1 MCNIAGYV
9 GSKNAAHVLIEMTR
23 RQQFIDG
30 GVCTGIATIHEG
42 KLYYAKVVGDV
53 DTLLRETDA
62 ANFPGTVGIMHSR
75 PGGDIAA
82 HAHPFV
88 DRSGNLAIVTN
99 GTMGASANEEYLI
112 HEHDIMQD
120 FMDRGFPVLT
130 CSDKGSVKP
139 LSNGLKYHP
148 CEPWALFLGEAA
160 AKYQKEELESGMLD
174 AMAETLDTFPGDRVI
189 VSVNALL
196 DGVITIGR
204 MTRPM
209 FAGLGDGE
217 TYIATTEIAYP
228 ENAGIRSIVTL
239 PTCSVSQIKAGS
251 LYISDRRLQNI
262 RVESP
267 NAHMFAAA
275 YNYLENL
282 LTGAKD
288 EPKSIYDFELS
299 AVTDPLWSK
308 PYVDCKYS
316 KPGKLLKPSAAL
328 MYEVLAAFYREGRL
342 RSVVA
347 DRNGVLR
354 TKFWLE

>member
-9 GSKNAAHVLIEMTR
+9 GPKRAAPILIEMTR
-23 RQQFIDG
+23 RQQFMDG

-75 PGGDIAA
+75 PGGNIAA

-99 GTMGASANEEYLI
+99 GTMPATATEEYLI
-112 HEHDIMQD
+112 QERDIMQD
-120 FMDRGFPVLT
+120 FMDRGFPIHT
-130 CSDKGSVKP
+130 CSERGAVKP

-160 AKYQKEELESGMLD
+160 AKRLDDLENGMLD
-174 AMAETLDTFPGDRVI
+174 GMAQTLDTFPGDRII
-189 VSVNALL
+189 VSVHALL
-196 DGVITIGR
+196 DGVITVGR

-209 FAGLGDGE
+209 VAGLCEDE
-217 TYIATTEIAYP
+217 TYIATTEMAFP
-228 ENAGIRSIVTL
+228 EGVRCRNIVPL
-239 PTCSVSQIKAGS
+239 PTCSVSQVKAGS
-251 LYISDRRLQNI
+251 LHISNRTLRNI
-262 RVESP
+262 RVEEITP
-267 NAHMFAAA
+267 HVYAAA
-275 YNYLENL
+275 YNHLENL

-288 EPKSIYDFELS
+288 DPKSIYDFNLGPVIE
-299 AVTDPLWSK
+299 PLWSE
-308 PYVDCKYS
+308 PHVDCKYAVE
-316 KPGKLLKPSAAL
+316 GKYLKPSAAL
-328 MYEVLAAFYREGRL
+328 SYEVLAAFYREGRL
-342 RSVVA
+342 HSVVGE
-347 DRNGVLR
+347 RGGVLR